1 MEKVELLYLSQEE
14 VIQLGLGMADVIDII
29 EQVLAEHGKKA
40 VELPPKPGVH
50 PIKNTFIHAMPA
62 FIPAMDVC
70 GIKWV
75 SGYPENYKYGLP
87 QILGLLVLNDVET
100 GVPAAI
106 MDCRWITAVR
116 TAAVTAVTAKYCAR
130 MDSETVGVIG
140 AGVQGRFHI
149 LALKEVL
156 PDLKKVKVY
165 DIKEEAADDYVEVMS
180 EKTGLEIVKV
190 ASPEE
195 VVVDSDIVITA
206 SQSLPKPIIEFEW
219 LKEGVFGVGLESGKA
234 WGESIRK
241 MDKFITDDWGQTQFF
256 ADRGAFPGGLPES
269 YHEIGEIVLS
279 KRAGR
284 ENNQEK
290 IIACNVG
297 MATEDVAVGKKLLEL
312 AVNKKIGIT
321 LSLMEHQT
329 SLI

>member
-14 VIQLGLGMADVIDII
+14 VIQLGLGMAEVIDII

-62 FIPAMDVC
+62 FIPAMDAC

-75 SGYPENYKYGLP
+75 SGYPDNYKHGLP
-87 QILGLLVLNDVET
+87 QILGLLVLNDVNT
-100 GVPAAI
+100 GVPTAI

-130 MDSETVGVIG
+130 KDSETVGLIG

-156 PDLKKVKVY
+156 PNLKQVKVY
-165 DIKEEAADDYVEVMS
+165 DIREEAADDYVAVMS

-190 ASPEE
+190 TSPQAA
-195 VVVDSDIVITA
+195 VVDSDIVITA

-234 WGESIRK
+234 WGASIQL
-241 MDKFITDDWGQTQFF
+241 MDKFVTDDWDQTQYF
-256 ADRGAFPGGLPES
+256 AKIGAFPGGLPAS
-269 YHEIGEIVLS
+269 YHEIGEIVLG

-284 ENNQEK
+284 ENSREK

-297 MATEDVAVGKKLLEL
+297 MATEDVAVGTKLLEL
-312 AVNKKIGIT
+312 AINKKVGTT
-321 LSLMEHQT
+321 LSLMEKQT
-329 SLI
+329 ALI